1 MVFIAIGGAEDK
13 LHEKTVLKRVLLE
26 SGKTQPRICVITTAT
41 GFPDDARKTYLDA
54 FQSLGV
60 TECSVL
66 HIDSRQGAEDPTVIQ
81 HLADADIIFFS
92 GGDQL
97 RLTSILGGTPFLQ
110 AVINRAQ
117 QGAVIAGT
125 SAGAA
130 VMSGLMIYGGEAS
143 RAMEK
148 GHVALTSGFGFVNG
162 VVFDTHMERGR
173 ITRLFNVVATNPA
186 TLGIGLHEDTGVI
199 VRGDVMEVIGRSS
212 VTIVDGK
219 DLKNSNVTDIERGET
234 IRAENYAVHSLK
246 TGDRYDLKSRKIL
259 PPL

>member
-13 LHEKTVLKRVLLE
+13 LKEKTILKRVLLE
-26 SGKTQPRICVITTAT
+26 SGKAQPRVCVVTTAT

-54 FQSLGV
+54 FQSLGI

-66 HIDSRQGAEDPTVIQ
+66 HIDSRESAQDPATIQ
-81 HLADADIIFFS
+81 HLDAADIIFFS

-97 RLTSILGGTPFLQ
+97 RLTSILGGTPFLE
-110 AVINRAQ
+110 AVMRRAQ
-117 QGAVIAGT
+117 EDAVIAGT

-130 VMSGLMIYGGEAS
+130 VMSGLMIYGGEAA

-162 VVFDTHMERGR
+162 IVFDTHLERGR

-186 TLGIGLHEDTGVI
+186 TLGIGLHEDTGVV
-199 VRGDVMEVIGRSS
+199 VRGDVMEVIGRNS

-219 DLKNSNVTDIERGET
+219 DLKNSNVAGIERGET
-234 IRAENYAVHSLK
+234 IKAENYLVHDLK
-246 TGDRYDLKSRKIL
+246 AGERYNLKSRKIL
-259 PPL
+259 PPR

>member
-13 LHEKTVLKRVLLE
+13 LHEKTVLRRVLQE
-26 SGKTQPRICVITTAT
+26 SGKAQPRVCVVTTAT
-41 GFPDDARKTYLDA
+41 GFPDEARKTYLTA
-54 FQSLGV
+54 FQSLGI

-66 HIDSRQGAEDPTVIQ
+66 HIDSRESAQDPVALQRIG
-81 HLADADIIFFS
+81 DADIIFFS

-97 RLTSILGGTPFLQ
+97 RLTSILGGTPFLD
-110 AVINRAQ
+110 AVIKRAQ

-130 VMSGLMIYGGEAS
+130 AMSGLMIYGGEVS

-148 GHVALTSGFGFVNG
+148 GQVALTSGFGFVNG

-199 VRGDVMEVIGRSS
+199 VRGDTLEVIGRNS

-219 DLKNSNVTDIERGET
+219 DLKNSNVTEIGRGDV
-234 IRAENYAVHSLK
+234 IRAENYSVHSLRA
-246 TGDRYDLKSRKIL
+246 GDRYNLKSRKLL
-259 PPL
+259 PPG